1 MKNKSLVEDY
11 IVRSQSRL
19 KAIESLYGDK
29 NWADVVRESQEV
41 VELILKA
48 VLRHSNIDPP
58 RTHDVSQVLKEN
70 KALLPEPIRKNLAEI
85 TKISKSLRKDRELS
99 FYGSEDLTP
108 SEFYEQSD
116 ADEAKGWARFLVEL
130 VRKSIQVFDGKEQK

>member
-19 KAIESLYGDK
+19 KAIESLYGDQ

-58 RTHDVSQVLKEN
+58 RTHDVSLALKEN
-70 KALLPEPIRKNLAEI
+70 ESLLPDAIRKNLKEI
-85 TKISKSLRKDRELS
+85 TKISKTLRKDRELS

-108 SEFYEQSD
+108 SEFYEKSD
-116 ADEAKGWARFLVEL
+116 ADEAKEWARFIVDL
-130 VRKSIQVFDGKEQK
+130 VRKAI